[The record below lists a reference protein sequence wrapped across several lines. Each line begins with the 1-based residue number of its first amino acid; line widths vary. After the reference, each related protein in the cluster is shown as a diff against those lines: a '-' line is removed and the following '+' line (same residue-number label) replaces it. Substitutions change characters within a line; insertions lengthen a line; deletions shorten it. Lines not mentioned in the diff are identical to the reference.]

1 MDVPLRWQR
10 CGVYRSNEALDLLET
25 LSISTRGCKDWLDRL
40 DRLSKETDLGVVTE
54 GIINL
59 HLVGAFEV
67 NKSCFE
73 ALVFLRYTGHVTESA
88 AINIVNA
95 DDVCVVAE
103 GLKDR
108 GGRGRTRCKG
118 EGVGTAGFER

>member
-1 MDVPLRWQR
+1 MCPCDGNDVGYIDQTKGWICWRLYPYQLRVQR
-10 CGVYRSNEALDLLET
+10 LVRSVR
-25 LSISTRGCKDWLDRL
+25 S
-40 DRLSKETDLGVVTE
+40 LSKETDLGVVTE

-59 HLVGAFEV
+59 HLVSALEV
-67 NKSCFE
+67 NECCFE

-95 DDVCVVAE
+95 DNVCVVAE

-118 EGVGTAGFER
+118 KGVGTARFER